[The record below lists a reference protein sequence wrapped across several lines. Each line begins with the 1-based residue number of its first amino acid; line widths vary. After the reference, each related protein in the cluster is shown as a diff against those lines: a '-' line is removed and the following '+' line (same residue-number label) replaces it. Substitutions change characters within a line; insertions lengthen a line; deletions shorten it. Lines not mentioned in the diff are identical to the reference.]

1 MKVLLLFIYSDWEFY
16 RKMLEVQKKYIHD
29 FEEVDSYFIQMRE
42 NQNLELII
50 EDDIIFVKGKEN
62 YMNIIFKTI
71 KAIDFLFPQKKYDFL
86 VRSNV
91 STIVNI
97 PTLLSNLKKM
107 PQEKIYTGCEHF
119 INLQW
124 LDHRA
129 GIIDEKLWGTSFRGG
144 ISIIL
149 SSDLVSLILEK
160 KDQIRYDIVD
170 DVTIGIFFNQFCKE
184 AIENGEKNLLRVHY
198 TINNITEF
206 ENNGNLSSIDFF
218 RNKNNDRNNDVN
230 NMTTLCQLLY
240 NK

>member
-50 EDDIIFVKGKEN
+50 EDDKIFVKGKEI

-71 KAIDFLFPQKKYDFL
+71 KAIEFLFPQKKYDFL
-86 VRSNV
+86 VRSNI

-97 PTLLSNLKKM
+97 PTLLSNLEKI
-107 PQEKIYTGCEHF
+107 PQEKIYTGCQHF
-119 INLQW
+119 NNLQW
-124 LDHRA
+124 LDHRG
-129 GIIDEKLWGTSFRGG
+129 GISDEKLFGTSFMGG

-149 SSDLVSLILEK
+149 SSDLVNLMLEK

-170 DVTIGIFFNQFCKE
+170 DVAIGIFFNQFCKD
-184 AIENGEKNLLRVHY
+184 AIENGKKYILRVHY
-198 TINNITEF
+198 TTNNITEF
-206 ENNGNLSSIDFF
+206 ENDDNLSSIDFF
-218 RNKNNDRNNDVN
+218 RNNNGDRNNDIN